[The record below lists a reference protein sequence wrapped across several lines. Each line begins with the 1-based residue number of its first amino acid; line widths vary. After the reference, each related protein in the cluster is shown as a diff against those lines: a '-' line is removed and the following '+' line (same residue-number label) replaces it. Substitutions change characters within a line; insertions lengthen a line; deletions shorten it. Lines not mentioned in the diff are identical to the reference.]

1 MEAHYI
7 LNTDVSFYVKKLD
20 NHIQRIIYSLYDR
33 KAFQECS
40 LMNMWVVD
48 FLYHQEKKGQ
58 DVFQKDVEAEFY
70 INRATASKMLS
81 LMEEKRLILR
91 KSSDKDARLKKI
103 VLLERGYELQRLCR
117 TIREEVERRITRN
130 MSEEEVGHFKALCS
144 RMMGNLN

>member
-1 MEAHYI
+1 M
-7 LNTDVSFYVKKLD
+7 
-20 NHIQRIIYSLYDR
+20 
-33 KAFQECS
+33 
-40 LMNMWVVD
+40 
-48 FLYHQEKKGQ
+48 
-58 DVFQKDVEAEFY
+58 EAEFY